1 MAGAAAAA
9 VIISSDE
16 MLPSFASE
24 KGVLGLSS
32 DAAEER
38 AEGRTKEARA
48 AASAPPL
55 NIIFIVLER

>member
-32 DAAEER
+32 DTAER

>member
-1 MAGAAAAA
+1 MAGAAAA

-32 DAAEER
+32 DAAER
-38 AEGRTKEARA
+38 AEGRMNEARA

-55 NIIFIVLER
+55 NIIFIVLEG

>member
-1 MAGAAAAA
+1 MAGAAA

-32 DAAEER
+32 DAAELGVG
-38 AEGRTKEARA
+38 GRTDEARA
-48 AASAPPL
+48 AASTPQL